1 MFTKVYFNYWE
12 RGAMGN
18 LEQTGTRAKA
28 YQLNL
33 DSLIYGTIAEIGAGQ
48 EVARQFFR
56 AGKASGTVAKTVSAY
71 DMQMSDAIYGIEQSG
86 RYVSRSRLENMLDT
100 EYYLLVQRLPGT
112 RPPGTTFFAFGDT
125 VAAKTRESSR
135 DSHGWMGLKFQ
146 SSAGADPSRIIIH
159 VRMLDE
165 KNRDQQECLGTLG
178 VNLIHSAFNL
188 SHDPEA
194 LVDALIETLEWG
206 RIELNFIEFSG
217 PAFSEVDNRRL
228 NIRLVTSSLSPVVM
242 FTPDGNAAVPADL
255 LFRRQVLL
263 FRGSFRPFLPVHEDM
278 IRCAVKYFSEHL
290 STSPK
295 NIVSFCEMNI
305 ARYLSEGLDEISD
318 LYERVTS
325 LTQKGY
331 HVMVTSHLRYF
342 RLSEYFSG
350 RDKHKIGFILSVDNI
365 RAILDDTYY
374 EGMEGGILEAMG
386 KLFASD
392 STLLAYPNRAP
403 GSDEIITI
411 DNVAVPDHQKYL
423 YRHLIHSG
431 RIMALR
437 PDPETLAPFIPD
449 PDRPTDAPS
458 QS

>member
-1 MFTKVYFNYWE
+1 VEKE
-12 RGAMGN
+12 
-18 LEQTGTRAKA
+18 EQTGTKAKA

-33 DSLIYGTIAEIGAGQ
+33 DPLIYGTIAEIGAGQ

-71 DMQMSDAIYGIEQSG
+71 DMKMSDAIYGIEQSG
-86 RYVSRSRLENMLDT
+86 RYVTRSRLENMLDT
-100 EYYLLVQRLPGT
+100 EYSLLIKRLPGT
-112 RPPGTTFFAFGDT
+112 RPEGTAFFAFGDT

-146 SSAGADPSRIIIH
+146 DAAGADPSKIVVH

-165 KNRDQQECLGTLG
+165 KNRDQQECLGILG

-188 SHDPEA
+188 SNDPEA
-194 LVDALIETLEWG
+194 LVDALIDTLEWG

-217 PAFSEVDNRRL
+217 PAFTAVDNRRL

-242 FTPDGNAAVPADL
+242 FTPDGNAAMPADL
-255 LFRRQVLL
+255 LFRRQILL
-263 FRGSFRPFLPVHEDM
+263 FRGSFRPFMPVHEDM
-278 IRCAVKYFSEHL
+278 IRCGIECFSEHL

-295 NIVSFCEMNI
+295 NIIPFCEMNV

-318 LYERVTS
+318 LYERVTA

-365 RAILDDTYY
+365 QTILDDTYY

-403 GSDEIITI
+403 DSDEIITI

-431 RIMALR
+431 RILALR
-437 PDPETLAPFIPD
+437 PDPETLAPFAPD
-449 PDRPTDAPS
+449 PERPTDAPN

>member
-1 MFTKVYFNYWE
+1 MDRHEPT
-12 RGAMGN
+12 GAK
-18 LEQTGTRAKA
+18 AKA

-33 DSLIYGTIAEIGAGQ
+33 NPLIYGTIAEIGAGQ

-86 RYVSRSRLENMLDT
+86 RYVTRSRLENMLDT
-100 EYYLLVQRLPGT
+100 EYSLLIKRLPAT
-112 RPPGTTFFAFGDT
+112 RPEGTAFFAFADT
-125 VAAKTRESSR
+125 VAAKTRETSG

-146 SSAGADPSRIIIH
+146 DSAGAEPSRIVVH

-165 KNRDQQECLGTLG
+165 KNRDQQECLGILG

-188 SHDPEA
+188 SNDPEA
-194 LVDALIETLEWG
+194 LVDALIDTLEWG

-217 PAFSEVDNRRL
+217 PAFTDVDNRRL

-242 FTPDGNAAVPADL
+242 FTPDGAAAMPADL
-255 LFRRQVLL
+255 LFKRQILL
-263 FRGSFRPFLPVHEDM
+263 FRGAFRPFLPVHRDM
-278 IRCAVKYFSEHL
+278 IRCGIECFSDSL
-290 STSPK
+290 STSHK
-295 NIVSFCEMNI
+295 NIVAFCEMNV

-325 LTQKGY
+325 LTEMGY

-342 RLSEYFSG
+342 RLSEYFG
-350 RDKHKIGFILSVDNI
+350 RQKKRKIGFILSVDNI
-365 RAILDDTYY
+365 QTILDDTYY

-392 STLLAYPNRAP
+392 TRLLVYPNRAA
-403 GSDEIITI
+403 GSNEIITV
-411 DNVAVPDHQKYL
+411 DNVSVPEHQKYL
-423 YRHLIHSG
+423 YRHLVQSG

-437 PDPETLAPFIPD
+437 PDSKTLAPFVPD
-449 PDRPTDAPS
+449 PDRQTDAPS
-458 QS
+458 